1 MTLLRDILNDPNR
14 RRITVTASVPVP
26 PERAEENQ
34 NGNQANQN
42 DNQAHQNE
50 NPPEIENIPVN
61 PYPEFNELIRKG
73 KKPKFGHFEI
83 LRHFMVS

>member
-26 PERAEENQ
+26 PERAEDD
-34 NGNQANQN
+34 QN
-42 DNQAHQNE
+42 DNHAHQNE

-61 PYPEFNELIRKG
+61 PYPEFHELIRKG
-73 KKPKFGHFEI
+73 KKPKFGNFEVTTFYG
-83 LRHFMVS
+83 FMIF

>member
-1 MTLLRDILNDPNR
+1 M
-14 RRITVTASVPVP
+14 TASVPVP
-26 PERAEENQ
+26 PERAED
-34 NGNQANQN
+34 NQN
-42 DNQAHQNE
+42 DNQAHENE

-73 KKPKFGHFEI
+73 KKPKFGNFEV